1 MVSGSTRQKVHLSS
15 FLMFQA
21 FSVVFVVNIE
31 CKIRYWNSLNLFDV
45 VAVPAKLK

>member
-1 MVSGSTRQKVHLSS
+1 MFNGLRFRLAKGT
-15 FLMFQA
+15 FLMLQA

-45 VAVPAKLK
+45 VAVSAKLK